1 MTMLLKPPSGR
12 AVVPFPSA
20 VTSSRAVTP
29 SERSIRAAERIGALG
44 EMTRGIAHDFRN
56 ILCLLSSGLNI
67 AETNANDPAKLSL
80 ALTAMRQGVERGVK
94 MTNRLLGFARQQ
106 QIKAGPQDVN
116 TLIAALKDFL
126 AYGAGPGI
134 RLLVKLAPA
143 LPKCLVDPPQFN
155 AAIINLV
162 VNARDAMPDGGVIRI
177 STAAVTHGAHA
188 GEAGDYVRVRVR
200 DNGVGMPPEVKAK
213 IFDPYFT
220 TKGDG
225 GTGLGVPQVQAWMRQ
240 LGGYV
245 TVQSSVGKG
254 TAFDLFFPV
263 HEQQA
268 AAVLPDT
275 WRQLDRWADEGG
287 AVGGAPVVS
296 YGQA

>member
-1 MTMLLKPPSGR
+1 MILEPPPERAIAAFAAPIASGP
-12 AVVPFPSA
+12 AKA
-20 VTSSRAVTP
+20 P
-29 SERSIRAAERIGALG
+29 SERSANAAERIGALG

-56 ILCLLSSGLNI
+56 ILCMLTSGLNI
-67 AETNANDPAKLSL
+67 AETSARDPVKL
-80 ALTAMRQGVERGVK
+80 ALALAAMREGVDRGVK

-106 QIKAGPQDVN
+106 QTKGGCEDVN
-116 TLIAALKDFL
+116 TLLAALKDFL

-134 RLLVKLAPA
+134 RLILKLAPD
-143 LPKCLVDPPQFN
+143 LPKCLVEPPPLN
-155 AAIINLV
+155 AAIVNLV

-200 DNGVGMPPEVKAK
+200 DNGVGMPPEVTAK

-220 TKGDG
+220 TKGDR

-240 LGGYV
+240 IGGYV
-245 TVQSSVGKG
+245 TVRSSVGKG

-263 HEQQA
+263 RKQQP
-268 AAVLPDT
+268 AVSPDA

-287 AVGGAPVVS
+287 AVVGVVAS
-296 YGQA
+296 HGHA